1 MLLNK
6 SKFLSGVAIGL
17 LLCGIG
23 AAQQAAA
30 PQWKDR
36 AEYDLVE
43 EIKKATGEKKLE
55 LLNQWK
61 QKYPETDFKTSR
73 LGMYITTYQQLNKP
87 KEMYQASQDYNAID
101 PKDFLVTTF
110 LVQLALG
117 QNDTEG
123 AIKAAN
129 QLEGLLDDPKITPVQ
144 KTGAQTL
151 IRNTR
156 YGIVKSKKNPAEFEP
171 FLREGLEK
179 DPSLAAYSYDLGTLI
194 ITKKN
199 PALYPEAFWQFARAA
214 GVTGPNA
221 LPAASQKAALDYLTR
236 IYTGYKGSKKG
247 LDKLMTDALANTFAP
262 KDFAIKTDQQEIGE
276 QEEEL
281 KKTNP
286 QLALWIA
293 VKKALIDTGGEE
305 YFNASVKDAA
315 VPPMKGKVLSMKPTT
330 KPKEIVVAVADATT
344 PEITIV
350 IADGGS
356 LPGTAEPGTEIE
368 FEAVAK
374 AFTKVPFMMTVEVE
388 PSKIK
393 GWPTP
398 IPAAGAPKKAAPAVK
413 KTVPKKK

>member
-1 MLLNK
+1 M
-6 SKFLSGVAIGL
+6 GL

-23 AAQQAAA
+23 AAQQVAN

-43 EIKKATGEKKLE
+43 EIKKASGDKKIE

-61 QKYPETDFKTSR
+61 QKYPETDFKTFR
-73 LGMYITTYQQLNKP
+73 LGMYISTYQQLNRP
-87 KEMYQASQDYNAID
+87 KEMYIASQDYNAID

-129 QLEGLLDDPKITPVQ
+129 QLEGLLDDPKITPAQ
-144 KTGAQTL
+144 KAGAQAL
-151 IRNTR
+151 IRSTR
-156 YGIVKSKKNPAEFEP
+156 YTIVKAKKDPAQFEP

-179 DPSLAAYSYDLGTLI
+179 DPTLAAYSYDLGTLI

-199 PALYPEAFWQFARAA
+199 PGLYPEAFWQFARAA
-214 GVTGPNA
+214 GVTGTNA
-221 LPAASQKAALDYLTR
+221 LPDANKKQALDYLTR
-236 IYTGYKGSKKG
+236 IYTQYKGSKKG
-247 LDKLMTDALANTFAP
+247 LDKLLTDSLTSTFAP
-262 KDFAIKTDQQEIGE
+262 KDFAIKTDQQEIAE

-305 YFNASVKDAA
+305 YFKTSVKDAA
-315 VPPMKGKVLSMKPTT
+315 VPPMKGKVLSMKPAT

-374 AFTKVPFMMTVEVE
+374 AFTKDPFMLTVEVE
-388 PSKIK
+388 ANKIK

-398 IPAAGAPKKAAPAVK
+398 IPAATGAPKKAAPAVK